1 MCLRGYERDDKNR
14 LVARIHQG
22 GGVHQGIDIL
32 FSNFFGDRNEE
43 WAVAAQH

>member
-1 MCLRGYERDDKNR
+1 MKEMIRIDWSHGYTR
-14 LVARIHQG
+14 